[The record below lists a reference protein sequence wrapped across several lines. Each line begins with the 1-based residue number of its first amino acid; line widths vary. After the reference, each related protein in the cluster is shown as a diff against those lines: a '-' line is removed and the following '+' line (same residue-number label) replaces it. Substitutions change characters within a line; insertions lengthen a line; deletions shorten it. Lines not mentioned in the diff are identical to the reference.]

1 MRRRDVISLS
11 LIKSPVW
18 LAGAQSDEVIT
29 LVEKPSA
36 RECPRTLADHRD
48 CGVSEIVGT
57 ITTACGRKLH
67 MRELVENQ

>member
-18 LAGAQSDEVIT
+18 LAGAQSDEVLT
-29 LVEKPSA
+29 LVEKPWA
-36 RECPRTLADHRD
+36 REYPHTCADHRE
-48 CGVSEIVGT
+48 GGMSEIVGT